1 MRGRWR
7 SCSLGIN
14 HAFLARFFLAFLAG
28 LAIGMASGAAA
39 LEAFFLPFFLAF
51 FFAFFLAGAAT
62 AGAGAAFFALFFF
75 FLAAIDPSS
84 IFGLRNTYERNEE
97 HFAIHVHAPSRSSLP
112 IAIDCLLVGLVLS
125 TSRADACPG

>member
-28 LAIGMASGAAA
+28 LATGAASGAAA
-39 LEAFFLPFFLAF
+39 LEAFFLPAFFLPAF

-84 IFGLRNTYERNEE
+84 IFRLRNTCERNEE
-97 HFAIHVHAPSRSSLP
+97 HFAIHVHAPSRRSLQ
-112 IAIDCLLVGLVLS
+112 IVIDYLFVA
-125 TSRADACPG
+125 RE